1 LQPEAAD
8 AHADAGAETI
18 ADTYQATCR
27 TNAETDTYPVAD
39 NLQATTEAESYTYAV
54 A

>member
-1 LQPEAAD
+1 LQPEATD
-8 AHADAGAETI
+8 AHADAGAQTI

-27 TNAETDTYPVAD
+27 TNAETETNADPVAGKRE
-39 NLQATTEAESYTYAV
+39 AAESHTYAV

>member
-18 ADTYQATCR
+18 ADTYPATAGA
-27 TNAETDTYPVAD
+27 NH
-39 NLQATTEAESYTYAV
+39 TYA
-54 A
+54 